1 MFGFGRN
8 SSRHST
14 PRPGVVTV
22 NGRELPLTI
31 RENARATRMTLR
43 IEPGGQ
49 ALKLTIP
56 KGLPGREIDEFLTR
70 HHGWLMTRLARVP
83 DAGPLAETRTIA
95 IRGVDHRIETTGKLR
110 GLAEETEIDGVPV
123 LMVSG
128 SPEHVGRRVSDH
140 LKRVAKRELEA
151 LVRMHATTL
160 GKPVRA
166 IAYKD
171 TRSRWGSCTSEGN
184 LSFSWRIAMA
194 PDFVIDYL
202 AAHEVAHLKEMN
214 HGPNFGPPA
223 RCSVRARKK
232 PSGGSSRMDRGC
244 LPSHSSPGRSPGWAG
259 LAPAGYPY
267 LDSLISRLTGHF
279 VRRQPP

>member
-8 SSRHST
+8 SSRHSTPRPT

-214 HGPNFGPPA
+214 HGPNF
-223 RCSVRARKK
+223 
-232 PSGGSSRMDRGC
+232 
-244 LPSHSSPGRSPGWAG
+244 WATCTMLCPRTKEAKRWLKQNG
-259 LAPAGYPY
+259 
-267 LDSLISRLTGHF
+267 SRLFAVTF
-279 VRRQPP
+279 

>member
-1 MFGFGRN
+1 MIDGALKRAPFFMARASRDFQACSCGESDKTIPMFGFARTSSRN
-8 SSRHST
+8 SG
-14 PRPGVVTV
+14 PRPRTVTV

-56 KGLPGREIDEFLTR
+56 TGLPGREIEEFLTR

-83 DAGPLAETRTIA
+83 ETGPLAQDRMIS
-95 IRGVDHRIETTGKLR
+95 IRGVDHRIEMTGKLR
-110 GLAEETEIDGVPV
+110 GLAEETEIDGVPT
-123 LMVSG
+123 LLVSG
-128 SPEHVGRRVSDH
+128 LPEHVGRRVSDH
-140 LKRVAKRELEA
+140 LKRVARQQLETA
-151 LVRMHATTL
+151 VRTHAATL

-171 TRSRWGSCTSEGN
+171 TKSRWGSCTSEGN
-184 LSFSWRIAMA
+184 LAFSWRIAMA

-214 HGPNFGPPA
+214 HGPNF
-223 RCSVRARKK
+223 
-232 PSGGSSRMDRGC
+232 
-244 LPSHSSPGRSPGWAG
+244 WATCKELCPRTKEAKRWLKQNG
-259 LAPAGYPY
+259 
-267 LDSLISRLTGHF
+267 SRLFAVTF
-279 VRRQPP
+279 

>member
-1 MFGFGRN
+1 MFGFGR
-8 SSRHST
+8 SSPKSST
-14 PRPGVVTV
+14 PRPAAVTV
-22 NGRELPLTI
+22 NGRALPLII

-56 KGLPGREIDEFLTR
+56 RGLPAREIDEFLTR

-83 DAGPLAETRTIA
+83 DAGPLAQDRMIA
-95 IRGVDHRIETTGKLR
+95 IRGVDHRIEMTGKLR
-110 GLAEETEIDGVPV
+110 GLAEETEIDGQPT

-140 LKRVAKRELEA
+140 LKKVARHELDPM
-151 LVRMHATTL
+151 VRHHAATL

-171 TRSRWGSCTSEGN
+171 TRSRWGSCTSDGN

-194 PDFVIDYL
+194 PVFVIDYL

-214 HGPNFGPPA
+214 HGPDF
-223 RCSVRARKK
+223 
-232 PSGGSSRMDRGC
+232 
-244 LPSHSSPGRSPGWAG
+244 WATCTALCPRTKEAKRWLKQNG
-259 LAPAGYPY
+259 
-267 LDSLISRLTGHF
+267 SRLFAVTF
-279 VRRQPP
+279 